1 MYFCGIDCSCY
12 TSSVCIVDENG
23 TVLCDARRPLLVK
36 DGQKGLRQSEMV
48 FAHIKNLSEIFPE
61 GFSGFRAVAA
71 STRPRPQEGSY
82 MPVFAV
88 SESFGKAAAKSAG
101 AAFYPLTHQ
110 HGHIGAALLERQMQ
124 GSFLALHVSGGTT
137 DLLRVTVENDII
149 REILPLGGTQDIA
162 AGQLVDRIGQALGLR
177 FPAGPELTA
186 LAEQGEAQTIRS
198 YVRGC
203 NISFSGAETA
213 AKRFLEQGMPRE
225 DVAASAMKCIGKTL
239 EKLIINAREETG
251 LAPVL
256 LFGGVMSSTYLR
268 GFLQRR
274 LPELQFAGIRYA
286 ADNACGLAMQAR
298 NIYLAE
304 GK

>member
-1 MYFCGIDCSCY
+1 
-12 TSSVCIVDENG
+12 
-23 TVLCDARRPLLVK
+23 
-36 DGQKGLRQSEMV
+36 
-48 FAHIKNLSEIFPE
+48 
-61 GFSGFRAVAA
+61 
-71 STRPRPQEGSY
+71 

-88 SESFGKAAAKSAG
+88 SESFGKAVAKSAG

-124 GSFLALHVSGGTT
+124 GQFLALHVSGGTT
-137 DLLRVTVENDII
+137 DLLRVTVENNII
-149 REILPLGGTQDIA
+149 REILPLDGTQDIA
-162 AGQLVDRIGQALGLR
+162 AGQLVDRVGQALGLR

-186 LAEQGEAQTIRS
+186 LAERGEAQTIRS

-203 NISFSGAETA
+203 KVSFSGAETA

-225 DVAASAMKCIGKTL
+225 DIAASAMKCIGKTL
-239 EKLIINAREETG
+239 EKLIVNARAETDIE
-251 LAPVL
+251 PVL

-268 GFLQRR
+268 SFLQRR
-274 LPELQFAGIRYA
+274 LCGLQFAGIQYA